1 MPADHETQSQVKK
14 KAANEKALREGL
26 TRERLRTAT
35 FKSVGTAAR
44 VHARE
49 RKVMRTREG
58 SRMHT

>member
-49 RKVMRTREG
+49 RK
-58 SRMHT
+58 S